1 VNDIRIIENAHVVT
15 AEDVIHGYVVV
26 EDGRIA
32 EVGSGKAPGRGLD
45 IGGDYLL
52 PGLVEIHTDNLETH
66 YTPRPGV
73 QWHLGGA
80 IQAYDAQIASS
91 GITTCFDSLRIG
103 RDESEAIPADG
114 DRARRFASALKAA
127 GDKGLLRSEHLLHI
141 RCEIPT
147 LDVVEGLSNFLDEYR
162 VHLISLMDH
171 TPGQRQFRS
180 LEKYFQYYGGK
191 TGKSDVE
198 VREIVAQ
205 RQARGAARSAENRP
219 KVVAIA
225 HKHGVA
231 LASHDDTTLEEV
243 RNSIAEQ
250 VTIAEF
256 PTTIE
261 AAAASREA
269 GMMTVMGAP
278 NVVRGGSHS
287 GNVAARALADEGIL
301 DILSSDYV
309 PAALMVA
316 AFARADSKP
325 VGGLPGAIRLVSK
338 NPALSTGLTDRGEIA
353 VGKRADLV
361 RVTMDDGHPIVRKVW
376 REGRRVA

>member
-1 VNDIRIIENAHVVT
+1 VA
-15 AEDVIHGYVVV
+15 V
-26 EDGRIA
+26 EHGRIA
-32 EVGSGKAPGRGLD
+32 EVGRGKAPERGLD

-66 YTPRPGV
+66 YMPRPGV
-73 QWHLGGA
+73 RWHLGGA
-80 IQAYDAQIASS
+80 IQAYDAQIAAS

-103 RDESEAIPADG
+103 QDESEAQPIDG
-114 DRARRFASALKAA
+114 ERAPRFAAALKAA
-127 GDKGLLRSEHLLHI
+127 GEKGLLRSEHLLHL

-147 LDVVEGLSNFLDEYR
+147 LDVVEGLSRFLDRYR

-180 LEKYFQYYGGK
+180 IEKYFQYYSGK
-191 TGKSDVE
+191 TGKSDAE

-219 KVVAIA
+219 KIVAIA
-225 HKHGVA
+225 RKHGVT
-231 LASHDDTTLEEV
+231 LASHDDTTLEDV

-261 AAAASREA
+261 AAVASREA

-316 AFARADSKP
+316 AFALADSRP

-338 NPALSTGLTDRGEIA
+338 NPAQSTGLADRGEIA

-361 RVTMDDGHPIVRKVW
+361 RVTVDDGHPIVRKVW

>member
-1 VNDIRIIENAHVVT
+1 MDIIENAHVVT
-15 AEDVIHGYVVV
+15 ADDVIHGYVVV
-26 EDGRIA
+26 EHGRIA
-32 EVGSGKAPGRGLD
+32 EVGRGKAPGRGLD

-80 IQAYDAQIASS
+80 IQAYDAQIAAS

-103 RDESEAIPADG
+103 HDESEARPTDG
-114 DRARRFASALKAA
+114 ERAPRFAAALKAA
-127 GDKGLLRSEHLLHI
+127 GEKGLLRSEHLLHL

-147 LDVVEGLSNFLDEYR
+147 LDVVEGLSRFLDQYR

-191 TGKSDVE
+191 TGKSDAE

-225 HKHGVA
+225 RKHGVA
-231 LASHDDTTLEEV
+231 LASHDDTTLDEV
-243 RNSIAEQ
+243 RKSIAEQ

-316 AFARADSKP
+316 AFALADSKP

-338 NPALSTGLTDRGEIA
+338 NPAQSTGLTDRGEIA
-353 VGKRADLV
+353 AGLRADLV